1 MVVDFFLEVFM
12 KLQVF
17 FIELM
22 GKTDPPPWAGT
33 VGVFI
38 GGLLQSAKGLGA
50 WIPWTLVITVA
61 TFNLSVWGLFLI
73 LRGIRWVVGLFPTM
87 GGG

>member
-1 MVVDFFLEVFM
+1 MVVDLFLEAFAHI
-12 KLQVF
+12 QVF
-17 FIELM
+17 FIEMM
-22 GKTDPPPWAGT
+22 GQTAPPAWTGT
-33 VGVFI
+33 VGVFV

-61 TFNLSVWGLFLI
+61 SFNLSLWALFLVI
-73 LRGIRWVVGLFPTM
+73 KAVRWIIGLFPTM